1 MTAFFCQKHPIKVF
15 IQTSLVEA
23 MPHQSVIQPSMS
35 LCASPVVLVPQ
46 KDDFYVDYLKLNSV
60 TKKCVH
66 PFSRIDDI
74 LGAHGSMNYFSLGKW
89 YLIQTV
95 G

>member
-1 MTAFFCQKHPIKVF
+1 M
-15 IQTSLVEA
+15 
-23 MPHQSVIQPSMS
+23 
-35 LCASPVVLVPQ
+35 PQ

>member
-35 LCASPVVLVPQ
+35 LCASPVEHYALVIIIFE
-46 KDDFYVDYLKLNSV
+46 KIWK
-60 TKKCVH
+60 
-66 PFSRIDDI
+66 I
-74 LGAHGSMNYFSLGKW
+74 
-89 YLIQTV
+89 
-95 G
+95 